1 MKAGMAVGCAVLVTL
16 LLMVPAQACQLPAGW
31 LTMKGSAKQ
40 TVRAAISIS
49 HDGITVG
56 APFAVDLAV
65 CDAGNANIERI
76 TIDATMPR
84 HRHGMNYK
92 PSVADLG
99 NDRYRAQS
107 FVFHMP
113 GLWRIVVTAY
123 QSGQPIY
130 LERDFQV
137 Q

>member
-1 MKAGMAVGCAVLVTL
+1 MITGMAVGCAALVTVL
-16 LLMVPAQACQLPAGW
+16 LIGPVQACQLPAGW
-31 LTMKGSAKQ
+31 LTMKSSTKQ
-40 TVRAAISIS
+40 SVQAAISLS
-49 HDGITVG
+49 REGIAVG
-56 APFAVDLAV
+56 APFAVDFAV
-65 CDAGNANIERI
+65 CDAGTANIERI

-99 NDRYRAQS
+99 NNRYRAKS

-123 QSGQPIY
+123 QNARPIY